1 MEPEIVYRIQIYSQ
15 VCKEWQ
21 QSFYDDIEVLCDTEE
36 AKLSALKW
44 LEEIKQVR
52 SNYDWRLVKMVTTCK
67 VVSS

>member
-15 VCKEWQ
+15 ACKEWQ
-21 QSFYDDIEVLCDTEE
+21 QSFYDDIEVLDDTEE

-52 SNYDWRLVKMVTTCK
+52 SNYDWRLVKMVTTYE
-67 VVSS
+67 VVSG

>member
-15 VCKEWQ
+15 ACKEWQ
-21 QSFYDDIEVLCDTEE
+21 QSFYDDIEVLDDTEE

-52 SNYDWRLVKMVTTCK
+52 SNYDWRLVKMVTTYE
-67 VVSS
+67 VVSV